1 MKRTQI
7 ASATNAQ
14 TAAAAPATRSM
25 VRGRANRVATRAPAH
40 KPTYDANQAR
50 TGVSSQPTT
59 TSRWASH
66 RGTSPSALALPGQG
80 DDGER
85 RDRDRERAAG
95 GDRERDAE
103 REQPRHHGAD
113 HGRDHDGHGPAGER
127 RLAPPGAGGGRDDPA
142 HPREEGPEHPPDG
155 QVPPGAPAPDRVPRP
170 GVGDRKSVV

>member
-1 MKRTQI
+1 MWWDRRCGSRRMNRTQI
-7 ASATNAQ
+7 ARATNAQ
-14 TAAAAPATRSM
+14 TAAAAPATTSM

-40 KPTYDANQAR
+40 RPTYDANQAI

-103 REQPRHHGAD
+103 REQPRRHGAD
-113 HGRDHDGHGPAGER
+113 HGRDDDRQWPAGGR
-127 RLAPPGAGGGRDDPA
+127 RLGPPRGGG
-142 HPREEGPEHPPDG
+142 
-155 QVPPGAPAPDRVPRP
+155 
-170 GVGDRKSVV
+170 